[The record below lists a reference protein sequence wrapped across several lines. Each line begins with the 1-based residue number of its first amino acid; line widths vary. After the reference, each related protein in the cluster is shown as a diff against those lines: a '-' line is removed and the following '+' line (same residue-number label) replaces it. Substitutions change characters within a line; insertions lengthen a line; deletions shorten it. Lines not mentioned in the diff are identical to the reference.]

1 MGKIMKAGMV
11 VLVLAGKYAGRKG
24 LIVRTFDESTNER
37 AYAHA
42 LVAGIDRYPL
52 KITRKMGKH
61 KRIHRSTIRPFLKI
75 YNYSHL
81 LPTRYKVADFT
92 YDKKIINKE
101 CFRDPARKIKANR
114 EVKQMFQ
121 KRFKAGKNKWFFTKL
136 RF

>member
-1 MGKIMKAGMV
+1 MGKIMKPGMV
-11 VLVLAGKYAGRKG
+11 VLVLAGRYAGRKG
-24 LIVRTFDESTNER
+24 LIIRAFDESTNER

-42 LVAGIDRYPL
+42 LVAGIDRCPL
-52 KITRKMGKH
+52 KVTRKMGKQ
-61 KRIHRSTIRPFLKI
+61 KRVNRSAIRPFLKI

-81 LPTRYKVADFT
+81 MPTRYKVGDLT

-114 EVKQMFQ
+114 EVKMMFQ
-121 KRFKAGKNKWFFTKL
+121 ERFKAGTNKWFFTKL